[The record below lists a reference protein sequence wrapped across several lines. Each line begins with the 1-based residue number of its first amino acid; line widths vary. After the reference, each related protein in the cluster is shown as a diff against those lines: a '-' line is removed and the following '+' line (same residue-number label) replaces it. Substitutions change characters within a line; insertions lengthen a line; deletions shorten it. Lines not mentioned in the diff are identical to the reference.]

1 MARLLVLIALLALS
15 WWVWRWFVRT
25 PAPEV
30 ARVLRGWV
38 LWGVVGLLV
47 VAAATGR
54 LNPLFAALGAALPV
68 LARFAHLAR
77 LLPLLQRVLAALG
90 IGRVD
95 QGPRLHSRY
104 LELELDAHG
113 GALDG
118 QVLDGPFAGRRLSAL
133 DREALARMLEFYRES
148 DAESARLLEAYL
160 SRARGWSGAGGG
172 SGGAGSGRP
181 SPSEARAIL
190 GLGADAGPDEIRA
203 AHRRLMQRLHPDRGG
218 SDYLAARINA
228 AKQVLLE
235 E

>member
-1 MARLLVLIALLALS
+1 MARLLVLIALLVLL
-15 WWVWRWFVRT
+15 WWGWRWFVRT

-30 ARVLRGWV
+30 ARALRGWV
-38 LWGVVGLLV
+38 VWGLVGLLV
-47 VAAATGR
+47 LAAATGR
-54 LNPLFAALGAALPV
+54 LNPLFAALGAAIPV
-68 LARFAHLAR
+68 VLRIANLAQ
-77 LLPLLQRVLAALG
+77 LLPLLQRFLG
-90 IGRVD
+90 RGRAG
-95 QGPRLHSRY
+95 QGPRLRSRY
-104 LELELDAHG
+104 LELELDAGG

-148 DAESARLLEAYL
+148 DAESAQLLETYL

-190 GLGADAGPDEIRA
+190 GLGEDAGPDEIRA